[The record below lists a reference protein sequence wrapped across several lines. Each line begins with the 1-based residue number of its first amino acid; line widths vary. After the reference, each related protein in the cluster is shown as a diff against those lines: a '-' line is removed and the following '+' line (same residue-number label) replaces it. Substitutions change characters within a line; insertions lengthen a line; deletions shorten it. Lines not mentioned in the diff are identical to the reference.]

1 MKLLKNLYNKFFNK
15 KVNEVKPVTDP
26 FGDKFREQAK
36 KILEMKSSDVS
47 EEVRTKVGFPLDPV
61 EFSKSLSFDKYELD
75 TVTLRNLSPGARKK
89 ILKIVREDQNARIET
104 FIRITENLN
113 ENLNGIPRHLKLEL
127 K

>member
-15 KVNEVKPVTDP
+15 KVNEVKPDTDP

-47 EEVRTKVGFPLDPV
+47 EAVKTRVAFTLDPV
-61 EFSKSLSFDKYELD
+61 EFSKSLSFDEYELD

-104 FIRITENLN
+104 FIRITENLK
-113 ENLNGIPRHLKLEL
+113 GIPRHLKLEL